1 MGREDFFWFNGDK
14 QPRTRKLYHEYI
26 VLSMFVYLYMCFF
39 VLLVVFC
46 FVGCFSKAARIFHQ
60 QYIMIELSENW
71 RYRKI
76 AVCIGRMM
84 VKQEM
89 AIFAKH
95 CFKARNIGVVVNSS
109 TIQYNGII
117 VIPCGMPTETPL
129 TSISRVLRG
138 FLIGSLHCSY

>member
-1 MGREDFFWFNGDK
+1 MVINNQELENYTMNISYFIC
-14 QPRTRKLYHEYI
+14 LYI
-26 VLSMFVYLYMCFF
+26 CICFF
-39 VLLVVFC
+39 CVVGCFFC
-46 FVGCFSKAARIFHQ
+46 FVGCFSKAARIFYQ

-129 TSISRVLRG
+129 T
-138 FLIGSLHCSY
+138 